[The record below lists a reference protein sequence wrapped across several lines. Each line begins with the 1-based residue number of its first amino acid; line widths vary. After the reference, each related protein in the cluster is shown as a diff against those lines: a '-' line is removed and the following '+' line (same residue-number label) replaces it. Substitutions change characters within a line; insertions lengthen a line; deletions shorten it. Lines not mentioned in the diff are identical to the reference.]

1 MRQGD
6 EYDSMLDDGE
16 HLYPWCSVDNAL
28 DARIIELSDIKYGL
42 RVSRHFGGFPKAVEA
57 IRAAWATTGT

>member
-1 MRQGD
+1 
-6 EYDSMLDDGE
+6 MLDDGE
-16 HLYPWCSVDNAL
+16 HLYPWCPVDNAL